1 MCFVRLQVY
10 LSKSIAEKAIYQI
23 IALAWRGRGSQKAIP
38 SEIKWSRPIGRILYS
53 SLRCLDSHSSRRR
66 ITPTLKLP
74 TRMLSEQRQRMPIWN
89 CSEWRL
95 PRFTLYS
102 LRCKD
107 SSLWPYSSSHDGR
120 SLTVTLL
127 CGVRT
132 FLSLSPLRD
141 CQRLSSLL
149 HTGILA
155 EIATNI
161 MKGFK

>member
-1 MCFVRLQVY
+1 MFCAIASLLVKKHCREGNWSSGC
-10 LSKSIAEKAIYQI
+10 LSLVGKWNQS
-23 IALAWRGRGSQKAIP
+23 KAIP

-53 SLRCLDSHSSRRR
+53 SLRCLDSHSSRRW

-132 FLSLSPLRD
+132 FLSLSPLRE
-141 CQRLSSLL
+141 CQRLPSLL
-149 HTGILA
+149 HIAILA
-155 EIATNI
+155 ESESIAK
-161 MKGFK
+161 KGF

>member
-1 MCFVRLQVY
+1 
-10 LSKSIAEKAIYQI
+10 
-23 IALAWRGRGSQKAIP
+23 
-38 SEIKWSRPIGRILYS
+38 
-53 SLRCLDSHSSRRR
+53 
-66 ITPTLKLP
+66 
-74 TRMLSEQRQRMPIWN
+74 MLSEQRQRMPIWN

-141 CQRLSSLL
+141 CQRLPSLL
-149 HTGILA
+149 HTAILA
-155 EIATNI
+155 ESESIAK
-161 MKGFK
+161 KGFYIDSTMPLITNKNLSTPCVRHLSESDLLGWAKNGYFRNFSVILFLQKGYWP